1 MTNNSRMNGGFQAVS
16 NPYEIREIR
25 AMEILDS
32 RGNPTVQAEVLT
44 LEGYG
49 RAMVPSGA
57 STGQFEAAE
66 LRDGDTKRYHGR
78 GVLKAVDNILNII
91 APALIGMDAREQKT
105 IDDTLRKLDGTP
117 NKGRL
122 GANAILGI
130 SLAVAKAASDTSIQ
144 HLFEY
149 LATRDEYVLPIPMM
163 NIINGGVHAGNEL
176 AIQEFMI
183 MPLGFD
189 SFNKALRAGVQIYHT
204 LGKVLLQKYGVTGKN
219 LGDEGGFAPPMLES
233 RESLNAI
240 EAAIEQEGYKPGK
253 EIALALDAAASEFHA
268 KGKYSI
274 DGRELPPEELY
285 EYYRVLCNEYP
296 IISVEDPFE
305 ENDYESFTALTQ
317 ALGKSIQIVGD
328 DIFVS
333 NIERLQK
340 GIEMGAANSLLLKVN
355 QIGTLTEA
363 TEAARLAGS
372 NGYTVVVSHRSGE
385 TENTFIADLSV
396 ALSCG
401 QIKTGAPARG
411 ERTAKY
417 NRLTKISHDLGPKGR
432 YAGTQF
438 RKYMVS

>member
-1 MTNNSRMNGGFQAVS
+1 MS

-44 LEGYG
+44 REGYG

-57 STGQFEAAE
+57 SRGKFEAAE
-66 LRDGDTKRYHGR
+66 LRDGDPQRYHGR

-91 APALIGMDAREQKT
+91 TPALIGMDAREQKT
-105 IDDTLRKLDGTP
+105 IDDKLRELDGTP

-149 LATRDEYVLPIPMM
+149 LAKRDEYILPVPMM

-176 AIQEFMI
+176 AMQEFMI

-189 SFNKALRAGVQIYHT
+189 SFNKALRAGVQIYHA
-204 LGKVLLQKYGVTGKN
+204 LGRVLLQKYGISGKN
-219 LGDEGGFAPPMLES
+219 LGDEGGFAPPMLKT
-233 RESLNAI
+233 REALNAI

-253 EIALALDAAASEFHA
+253 EIALALDAAANEFHE
-268 KGKYSI
+268 KRKYSI
-274 DGRELPPEELY
+274 DGRELPPEELH

-296 IISVEDPFE
+296 IISIEDPFE

-317 ALGKSIQIVGD
+317 TLGKSIQIVGD

-363 TEAARLAGS
+363 MEAAHLAGS

-401 QIKTGAPARG
+401 QIKIGAPARG

-417 NRLTKISHDLGPKGR
+417 NRLTKISHDLGPKGH

-438 RKYMVS
+438 RKYRVS

>member
-1 MTNNSRMNGGFQAVS
+1 MS

-44 LEGYG
+44 MEGYG
-49 RAMVPSGA
+49 RAMVPAGA
-57 STGQFEAAE
+57 SKGKFEAAE
-66 LRDGDTKRYHGR
+66 LRDGDPQRYHGR

-91 APALIGMDAREQKT
+91 APTLIGMDAREQKT
-105 IDDTLRKLDGTP
+105 IDDKLRKMDGTP

-149 LATRDEYVLPIPMM
+149 LAKRDEYVLPIPMM

-176 AIQEFMI
+176 AMQEFMI
-183 MPLGFD
+183 MPLGFK
-189 SFNKALRAGVQIYHT
+189 SFSKALRAGVQIYHA
-204 LGKVLLQKYGVTGKN
+204 LGRVLLQKYGISGKN
-219 LGDEGGFAPPMLES
+219 LGDEGGFAPPMLKS
-233 RESLNAI
+233 REALNAI
-240 EAAIEQEGYKPGK
+240 ETAIEEEGYKPGK
-253 EIALALDAAASEFHA
+253 EIALALDAAANEFHA

-285 EYYRVLCNEYP
+285 EYYRVLCKEYP

-305 ENDYESFTALTQ
+305 ENDYENFTALTQ
-317 ALGKSIQIVGD
+317 AIGNSIQIVGD

-363 TEAARLAGS
+363 MEAAHLAGS

-417 NRLTKISHDLGPKGR
+417 NRLTKISHDLGPKGL

>member
-1 MTNNSRMNGGFQAVS
+1 LP

-57 STGQFEAAE
+57 SKGQFEAAE
-66 LRDGDTKRYHGR
+66 LRDGNPQRYHGR

-105 IDDTLRKLDGTP
+105 IDDKLRKLDGTP

-149 LATRDEYVLPIPMM
+149 LAKRDEYILPIPMM
-163 NIINGGVHAGNEL
+163 NIINGGIHAGNEL

-189 SFNKALRAGVQIYHT
+189 NFNKALRAGVQIYHT
-204 LGKVLLQKYGVTGKN
+204 LGKVLLQKYGISGKN
-219 LGDEGGFAPPMLES
+219 LGDEGGFAPPMLKT
-233 RESLNAI
+233 REALNAI

-253 EIALALDAAASEFHA
+253 EIALALDAAANEFHA

-274 DGRELPPEELY
+274 DGRELPADELY
-285 EYYRVLCNEYP
+285 EYYRVLCDEYP
-296 IISVEDPFE
+296 IISIEDPFE

-317 ALGKSIQIVGD
+317 KLGKSIQIVGD

-333 NIERLQK
+333 NIERLKK

-363 TEAARLAGS
+363 TDAAHLAGS
-372 NGYTVVVSHRSGE
+372 SGYTVVVSHRSGE

-417 NRLTKISHDLGPKGR
+417 NRLTKISHDLGPKGH

-438 RKYMVS
+438 RKYRVS

>member
-1 MTNNSRMNGGFQAVS
+1 MS
-16 NPYEIREIR
+16 NPYEITEIR

-44 LEGYG
+44 REGYG

-57 STGQFEAAE
+57 SKGKFEAVE
-66 LRDGDTKRYHGR
+66 LRDGDPHRYHGR
-78 GVLKAVDNILNII
+78 GVLNAVDNILNII
-91 APALIGMDAREQKT
+91 TPALIGMDAREQKT
-105 IDDTLRKLDGTP
+105 IDDKLRELDGTP

-149 LATRDEYVLPIPMM
+149 LAKRDEYILPVPMM

-176 AIQEFMI
+176 AMQEFMI

-189 SFNKALRAGVQIYHT
+189 DFNKALRAGVQIYHA
-204 LGKVLLQKYGVTGKN
+204 LGRVLLQKYGISGKN
-219 LGDEGGFAPPMLES
+219 LGDEGGFAPPMLKT
-233 RESLNAI
+233 REALNAI

-253 EIALALDAAASEFHA
+253 EIALALDAAANEFHE
-268 KGKYSI
+268 KGKYSV
-274 DGRELPPEELY
+274 DGRELPPEELH
-285 EYYRVLCNEYP
+285 EYYRVLCDEYP

-305 ENDYESFTALTQ
+305 ENDYESFTKLTQ

-363 TEAARLAGS
+363 MEAAHLAGS

-401 QIKTGAPARG
+401 QIKIGAPARG

-417 NRLTKISHDLGPKGR
+417 NRLTKITHDLGPKGHF
-432 YAGTQF
+432 AGTQF